1 MPNTSSMKRKWVTL
15 AVVVAALFLFL
26 VPLVPKAPPSH
37 SNCVFCPLDLG
48 IDYTS
53 ITYWLFGIGV
63 YHTVWGTLVLNL

>member
-1 MPNTSSMKRKWVTL
+1 MLLSLKPRTPEI
-15 AVVVAALFLFL
+15 ACIEPDL